1 MQTSACRRGGWT
13 LSARPYEG
21 DTLGKGGEPGTDVKL
36 TWHYKLGSWIGYHII
51 DSSILAIVRR
61 RWIFRDWIACA
72 RVIPHYQKRFLKKR
86 FDGDE
91 EAKAWCESEIDRIA
105 NMNREWRS
113 GQKNQNGL
121 HTHRKDA
128 AGLEALNLRSL
139 PR

>member
-1 MQTSACRRGGWT
+1 
-13 LSARPYEG
+13 
-21 DTLGKGGEPGTDVKL
+21 VKL
-36 TWHYKLGSWIGYHII
+36 TWRYELGSWIGHDHIV

-61 RWIFRDWIACA
+61 RWMFRDWMACA

-113 GQKNQNGL
+113 GQKNQNG
-121 HTHRKDA
+121 HHAHGKDA
-128 AGLEALNLRSL
+128 AGRLICGLA
-139 PR
+139 